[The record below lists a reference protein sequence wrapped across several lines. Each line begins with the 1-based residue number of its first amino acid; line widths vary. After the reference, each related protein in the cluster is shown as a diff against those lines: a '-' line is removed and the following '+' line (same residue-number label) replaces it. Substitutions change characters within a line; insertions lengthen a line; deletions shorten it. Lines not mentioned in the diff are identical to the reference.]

1 MEVTRL
7 YPAVPGGLPRVTP
20 KGGAIIAG
28 QFIPEGVSTT
38 LDIGTCAKF
47 YLMFIS

>member
-20 KGGAIIAG
+20 KGGEVIAG
-28 QFIPEGVSTT
+28 QFIPEGVGDSSDSDGFMYALT
-38 LDIGTCAKF
+38 
-47 YLMFIS
+47 